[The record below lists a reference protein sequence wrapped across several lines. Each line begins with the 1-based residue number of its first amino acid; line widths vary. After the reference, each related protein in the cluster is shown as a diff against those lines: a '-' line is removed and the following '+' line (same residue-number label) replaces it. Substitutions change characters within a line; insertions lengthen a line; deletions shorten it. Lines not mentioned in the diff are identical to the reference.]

1 MSHPRFTPR
10 QLEAFVAAA
19 EIGGF
24 TQAAHRLHLTPSAVS
39 NLIGELE
46 GQLGFALFVRSTR
59 RVALSA
65 AGRDFLPSAVAVLRQ
80 IRLAEAAAGDVRNRS
95 MDVVRAAA
103 PMVVAAAVL
112 PPLIAAF
119 RDVRPRTVV
128 RILDTGVEW
137 LGDRVAMGEADLA
150 LGPDRAV
157 GEAVSAEA
165 LFPTPWVLWCSPAHP
180 LAARRVLAWRDL
192 QGVELCAAGRDHEHS
207 VAPMLADLPEEV
219 RLTPA
224 ILVDNVS
231 TALGLAAA
239 GLAVTLSPDYA
250 GVMARPLG
258 LVMRRV
264 VEPEVIRS
272 MTLYLPARRA
282 PSAAAQ
288 AFADFLR
295 VRLGKPGS

>member
-1 MSHPRFTPR
+1 LSAVQPRFTPR
-10 QLEAFVAAA
+10 QLEAYVAAA

-46 GQLGFALFVRSTR
+46 AALGFALFERSTR
-59 RVALSA
+59 KVALTS
-65 AGRDFLPSAVAVLRQ
+65 AGRDFLPSAMAVLRQ
-80 IRLAEAAAGDVRNRS
+80 IRLAEAAAGDVRDRS
-95 MDVVRAAA
+95 TDVVRAAA

-119 RDVRPRTVV
+119 RETRPRITV

-157 GEAVSAEA
+157 GEAVSAEP

-180 LAARRVLAWRDL
+180 LASKKVLAWRDL
-192 QGVELCAAGRDHEHS
+192 EGVEVCAAGHDHEHS
-207 VAPMLADLPEEV
+207 VAPMLAELPEAE
-219 RLTPA
+219 RLTPTV
-224 ILVDNVS
+224 LVDNLS

-239 GLAVTLSPDYA
+239 NLVVTLSPDYA
-250 GVMARPLG
+250 AVMARPLG

-272 MTLYLPARRA
+272 MTLYTPTRRA
-282 PSAAAQ
+282 PSPAAQ
-288 AFADFLR
+288 AFAAFLR
-295 VRLGKPGS
+295 TQLTQ